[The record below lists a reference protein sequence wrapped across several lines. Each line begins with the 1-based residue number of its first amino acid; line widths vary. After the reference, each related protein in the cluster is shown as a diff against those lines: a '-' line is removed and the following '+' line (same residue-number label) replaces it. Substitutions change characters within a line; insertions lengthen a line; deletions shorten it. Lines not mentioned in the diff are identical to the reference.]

1 MQYRRSIEFLYKDK
15 RLRNAVPPQDTD
27 DKEAGP
33 RFISKNP
40 KLARILKNKEKR
52 RLKQS
57 EMASNNSKVGS
68 QQQPQTKTSAATG
81 PKIDPAI
88 GKAFNMQAAKQV
100 KRDNERMDAKQKK
113 ARKAAMLEKF

>member
-40 KLARILKNKEKR
+40 KLARILKKNEKR
-52 RLKQS
+52 RLRQS
-57 EMASNNSKVGS
+57 ENASSTSKLGS
-68 QQQPQTKTSAATG
+68 
-81 PKIDPAI
+81 
-88 GKAFNMQAAKQV
+88 
-100 KRDNERMDAKQKK
+100 
-113 ARKAAMLEKF
+113 